1 MHPFVLP
8 HGPFTFEPIRAYHP
22 SFSDLVNMLNLKS
35 YLQTNLLNQQL
46 CQLQKPVPVPMYMNS
61 NLPSQNFNLNFNIQ
75 SNYNQEINPLNVLPG
90 DPDIC
95 LEAQIKYM
103 VQFFINN
110 YGIVRMKDIKEERRR
125 YSYSAVLTKVFDTLA
140 TKYSMTTKTRE
151 ELIKWIIRRV
161 LMTSKQNIKGNKK
174 ISQKKL
180 SNIVSQRYF
189 KANKSSPGSQD
200 EVEGH
205 EDWNESLHD
214 MKPSKN
220 KTINMNFIEEIFG
233 SEEFQ
238 QDYDSFIRQFDDII
252 EKDTKEKM
260 GRFLNFILECVKDDT
275 IGEIMKYKRVP
286 WLKSWVEKA
295 CKIALELEDRNLE
308 KKSWKKVKVDESSDE
323 CSIWEKI
330 E

>member
-1 MHPFVLP
+1 M
-8 HGPFTFEPIRAYHP
+8 
-22 SFSDLVNMLNLKS
+22 
-35 YLQTNLLNQQL
+35 
-46 CQLQKPVPVPMYMNS
+46 PVPVYPNS
-61 NLPSQNFNLNFNIQ
+61 NLPLQNFNLNFNIQ

-180 SNIVSQRYF
+180 SNILSKRYF
-189 KANKSSPGSQD
+189 KVTKSSPGSQEEASGHD
-200 EVEGH
+200 EDE
-205 EDWNESLHD
+205 ECQ
-214 MKPSKN
+214 SKN
-220 KTINMNFIEEIFG
+220 KSINMNYIEEIFG

-260 GRFLNFILECVKDDT
+260 GRFLNFILECVKEDT

-295 CKIALELEDRNLE
+295 GKIALELEDRNLE
-308 KKSWKKVKVDESSDE
+308 KKSWKKVKVDDSSE
-323 CSIWEKI
+323 EYSIFEKI
-330 E
+330 EL